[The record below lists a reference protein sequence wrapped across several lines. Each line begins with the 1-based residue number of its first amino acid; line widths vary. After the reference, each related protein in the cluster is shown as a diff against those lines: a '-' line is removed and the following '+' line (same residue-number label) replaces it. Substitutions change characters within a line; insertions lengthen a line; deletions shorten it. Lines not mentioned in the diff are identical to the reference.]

1 MTASVVRAF
10 LFLWQQRGY
19 KTGCQKN
26 RTLQP
31 RSGIIPY
38 AVPVLTKWEQ
48 KEGGHVLRRKE
59 T

>member
-48 KEGGHVLRRKE
+48 KEGGHVL
-59 T
+59 